1 MVTTGKF
8 KLIKICPRWWH
19 SFSSAIIGVVSL
31 QKILSALISK
41 SVKDSDTIE
50 NLIARVYP
58 KLYSDAKLGLLATL
72 LEKEP
77 YVIILKKD
85 G

>member
-1 MVTTGKF
+1 MA
-8 KLIKICPRWWH
+8 ICPRRWH
-19 SFSSAIIGVVSL
+19 YVFNLSAIIGVVSL

-41 SVKDSDTIE
+41 SVKNSGTIE

>member
-1 MVTTGKF
+1 M
-8 KLIKICPRWWH
+8 
-19 SFSSAIIGVVSL
+19 VSL

-41 SVKDSDTIE
+41 SVKNSGTIE
-50 NLIARVYP
+50 NLIARVYS

-72 LEKEP
+72 LEKES